1 VSINRVGSL
10 GVFPDCVT
18 PPDRVPS
25 HKEGLPMTWLPQRS
39 VVVPIDFSESS
50 LDALTTARQL
60 VANPTGLHLLHVLVP
75 LDLVMPGSF
84 AMATDEE
91 PRLRAAR
98 ERLTTLAREQ
108 HLEGCQ
114 VEVRLGDP
122 GLDITDYSREVQ
134 ANLIVIPSHGYHGV
148 KRFLLGSV
156 AERVLRHAHCDVLV
170 LRRRDAE

>member
-1 VSINRVGSL
+1 MN
-10 GVFPDCVT
+10 
-18 PPDRVPS
+18 
-25 HKEGLPMTWLPQRS
+25 WLPQSS

-50 LDALTTARQL
+50 ADALRTALELSADAGQIH
-60 VANPTGLHLLHVLVP
+60 VLHVLVP

-84 AMATDEE
+84 AIAADEDQ
-91 PRLRAAR
+91 RLQAAR
-98 ERLTTLAREQ
+98 DRLTSFVAEHQLA
-108 HLEGCQ
+108 GCH

-122 GLDITDYSREVQ
+122 GLDITDYAAEVK
-134 ANLIVIPSHGYHGV
+134 AGLIVIPSHGYHGV